1 MEYHKI
7 EFLNK
12 FKSIDFSEENAETH
26 IVELPKFKINNDKK
40 MSKQEQWIAYFKGA
54 DAKVIEKIKEENIY
68 IKYLDELVK
77 EYWRKEKI

>member
-1 MEYHKI
+1 
-7 EFLNK
+7 
-12 FKSIDFSEENAETH
+12 
-26 IVELPKFKINNDKK
+26 

-77 EYWRKEKI
+77 EYWRKEKKYRERKIKRIE